1 MTLRQILL
9 AAGALAL
16 AILAVT
22 LTGRPQGDGAVIG
35 RAAPEEPVGRRTGT
49 NLPAPGRRET
59 REVAG
64 SPAASADA
72 GRRAPKEAPT
82 VEPSTVRLIIEGL
95 SPGETAEYTH
105 RRGDASHG
113 GALSATTGD
122 PRPSTTLERLT
133 LAGDAEPTNS
143 KPDQEEILVSA
154 PGYGSRG
161 FPLAPGV
168 HVEEIVCELVQSRPL
183 RVEFPRLVGLRGHL
197 SATLTWRDPA
207 GAAQQSGIRIPNVAM
222 EETQALDHHG
232 HATFE
237 ATLVPSH
244 PILGLHSMPLKGGH
258 DRPVT
263 IFETSVSVD
272 AQRTALTFEDLEVH
286 LVEFLPPT
294 PGTAF
299 RLQFR
304 PEAPSR
310 ISLPE
315 GTRSRGWTNSYGFH
329 GGHRLRSDVRGRL
342 IIHLPPTLRAD
353 ARISAAPLD
362 ADGSGLTAPVR
373 IFGQHVQGDPEWE
386 GLEPIAI
393 ETSGAIQLVLEQD
406 E

>member
-1 MTLRQILL
+1 MRVPGV
-9 AAGALAL
+9 APPK
-16 AILAVT
+16 VS
-22 LTGRPQGDGAVIG
+22 GD
-35 RAAPEEPVGRRTGT
+35 
-49 NLPAPGRRET
+49 PATPG
-59 REVAG
+59 
-64 SPAASADA
+64 
-72 GRRAPKEAPT
+72 
-82 VEPSTVRLIIEGL
+82 VRLTVVGL
-95 SPGETAEYTH
+95 SPGGSAAYLH
-105 RRGDASHG
+105 RRGESEVHGSLTASED
-113 GALSATTGD
+113 D
-122 PRPSTTLERLT
+122 PRPSVRLDRLEGNGKT
-133 LAGDAEPTNS
+133 
-143 KPDQEEILVSA
+143 QEELLVSA

-161 FPLAPGV
+161 FPLDPDV
-168 HVEEIVCELVQSRPL
+168 THEEIVCRLVRSQPL
-183 RVEFPRLVGLRGHL
+183 RVEFPRLVGLNGSL
-197 SATLTWRDPA
+197 EATLTWSDPA
-207 GAAQQSGIRIPNVAM
+207 GGAQQSGIRIPHVIM
-222 EETQALDHHG
+222 RETRVLDHQG

-244 PILGLHSMPLKGGH
+244 PVLNLGSTPLEGGH

-342 IIHLPPTLRAD
+342 MIHLPPTLRAD

-362 ADGSGLTAPVR
+362 ADGSGFTAPVR

-386 GLEPIAI
+386 GLEPITI
-393 ETSGAIQLVLEQD
+393 ETSGAIQLLLEEDQ
-406 E
+406 

>member
-1 MTLRQILL
+1 MKLQTALLGIGTLLL
-9 AAGALAL
+9 AGLF
-16 AILAVT
+16 AV
-22 LTGRPQGDGAVIG
+22 LLIGEEDRASEEFARSAVDG
-35 RAAPEEPVGRRTGT
+35 RAAVGVSAQLPSPDRRNRESATT
-49 NLPAPGRRET
+49 PAAELAPL
-59 REVAG
+59 EVAED
-64 SPAASADA
+64 PAA
-72 GRRAPKEAPT
+72 
-82 VEPSTVRLIIEGL
+82 PSVRLVVVGL
-95 SPGETAEYTH
+95 SPGESASYLH
-105 RRGDASHG
+105 RRGERTVEG
-113 GALSATTGD
+113 TLSASQDD
-122 PRPSTTLERLT
+122 PRPSVLLHRLG
-133 LAGDAEPTNS
+133 GDEDS
-143 KPDQEEILVSA
+143 QEELLVLA

-161 FPLAPGV
+161 FPLDPDVV
-168 HVEEIVCELVQSRPL
+168 HEEVVCELVRSRPL
-183 RVEFPRLVGLRGHL
+183 RVEFPRLMGLGGHL
-197 SATLTWRDPA
+197 EATLTWSDPA
-207 GAAQQSGIRIPNVAM
+207 GGAQQSGIRIPHVTM
-222 EETQALDHHG
+222 RETRVLDHHG

-244 PILGLHSMPLKGGH
+244 PILSLGSTPLEGGH

-342 IIHLPPTLRAD
+342 KLHLPPTLSTD
-353 ARISAAPLD
+353 ARISAAPLG
-362 ADGSGLTAPVR
+362 ADGSGFAAPLR
-373 IFGQHVQGDPEWE
+373 IFGQHVEGDPEWD
-386 GLEPIAI
+386 GLEPITI
-393 ETSGAIQLVLEQD
+393 ETSGAIQLVLEEDQ
-406 E
+406 